1 MFCKNCGTKND
12 PDKKFCKSCGTPLN
26 QPIESNDDSQKTED
40 LNSTT
45 DDVKQTSKLSS
56 YQPKTEETTDAE
68 KQEEATNQSKFADA
82 SLSER
87 DMLIE
92 EKKHEPSTPVVN
104 PSSNKQSTSQSESPS
119 TKKTSKKMT
128 RKTKVLL
135 SVAAVIFLLLF
146 GTYKYAENYFSY
158 ENQRDRHIETI
169 KTLDAKAYS
178 EALVSNHPGFEVT
191 EESIQPLVEYLS
203 EKSEGYTDVLRHL
216 KSNIYSFS
224 EYDMVYIQQEGKH
237 FGLFD
242 RYQLMVT
249 PVEFYITT
257 NLNDVTFT
265 YGDREEQMAE
275 DYPTMH
281 VGPVSP
287 GIQHM
292 SVTSTIAGTDVKRD
306 YSEEVLYLDEG
317 GYIPELYVDFET
329 FSFTVE
335 TDVDLANVYLND
347 QLLGEVTDGEAE
359 LGPILWEEDLVAK
372 FETTL
377 ESGEVVEKDI
387 VLDPNTSY
395 YDVQVFPDVS
405 SYDIENM
412 ISRMYS
418 AASELADDESDENL
432 EEVASY
438 LVNGQENDLFSTY
451 KNTGERYRNNEDISG
466 VYYSVYLM
474 DYDLVDLTTVNVT
487 YELSVS
493 EYGSGG
499 SSFELDFTGSVKIT
513 DDGSYLLES
522 ASLIE

>member
-12 PDKKFCKSCGTPLN
+12 PDKKFCKSCGTSLN
-26 QPIESNDDSQKTED
+26 QPIESNEDNLKNEDKKSSTEY
-40 LNSTT
+40 
-45 DDVKQTSKLSS
+45 VKQTSKLSS
-56 YQPKTEETTDAE
+56 YASKSDDTADKEEQQETTD
-68 KQEEATNQSKFADA
+68 QSKGDA
-82 SLSER
+82 STSER

-92 EKKHEPSTPVVN
+92 EQIQDVSTPVVN
-104 PSSNKQSTSQSESPS
+104 PSSNRQSTSKFESPS
-119 TKKTSKKMT
+119 IKKTPKKIT

-135 SVAAVIFLLLF
+135 SLATVIFLLLF

-178 EALVSNHPGFEVT
+178 ESLVSNHPGFEVT
-191 EESIQPLVEYLS
+191 EESMQPLVEYLS

-224 EYDMVYIQQEGKH
+224 EYDMVYIQQDGKH
-237 FGLFD
+237 LGLFD

-249 PVEFYITT
+249 PVEFYIAT

-265 YGDREEQMAE
+265 YGDKEEHVTE
-275 DYPTMH
+275 DFPMIH

-292 SVTSTIAGTDVKRD
+292 SVKSTIAGTDVERNH
-306 YSEEVLYLDEG
+306 SEEILYLDEG
-317 GYIPELYVDFET
+317 GYIPELFVEVET

-335 TDVDLANVYLND
+335 TDVDLANVYLKG

-359 LGPILWEEDLVAK
+359 LGPILWGEDLVAK

-387 VLDPNTSY
+387 ILDPNTSY

-412 ISRMYS
+412 ISRIYS
-418 AASELADDESDENL
+418 AASELADDESDENP

-474 DYDLVDLTTVNVT
+474 DYELVDLTTVNVT
-487 YELSVS
+487 YELSVN
-493 EYGSGG
+493 EYGSDG